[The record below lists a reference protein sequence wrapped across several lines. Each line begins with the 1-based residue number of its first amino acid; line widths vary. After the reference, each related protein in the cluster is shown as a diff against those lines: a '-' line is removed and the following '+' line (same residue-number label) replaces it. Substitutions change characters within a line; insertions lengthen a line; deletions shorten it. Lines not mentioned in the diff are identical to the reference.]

1 MKALIE
7 PKEPEV
13 FSLTV
18 SPAIVQLNAGE
29 IATAMLVTSV
39 NYPKFT
45 FSKTSG
51 VDWVT
56 LSGNVIT
63 IAPPYDTYGTEA
75 CTFSA
80 TTPSGIRSNT
90 TLIVE
95 LTEPEP
101 EADE

>member
-1 MKALIE
+1 MIE
-7 PKEPEV
+7 PEEPEL
-13 FSLTV
+13 FTLIV
-18 SPAIVQLNAGE
+18 SPAIVQLNSGE
-29 IATAMLVTSV
+29 IATATLITSV

-63 IAPPYDTYGTEA
+63 IAPPLDAYGSEV

-80 TTPSGIRSNT
+80 TTPSGIRSNA

-95 LTEPEP
+95 LPTEPEP
-101 EADE
+101 VDE